1 MRQAVPVTHDIVLV
15 GGGHS
20 HVAVIKSFGMKPAP
34 GARVTVVS
42 REVETPYSGM
52 LPGLLAGH
60 YDRAAA
66 HVDLRPLCRFADA
79 RLYHASVERID
90 PLARLV
96 HARGRPPI
104 AYDLL
109 SIDIGSSP
117 DGGAIR
123 GVEAAFPVKPVD
135 EFLAR
140 WAEVEGQVLEA
151 GNDTPFRLL
160 VIGAGAGG
168 VELALALHWRLARA
182 LRAQGGD
189 PARLRFTIAADQPA
203 PLPTHAPS
211 VRRRMAGLLAAR
223 GIGFVGERSV
233 TALEDGV
240 ARLAP
245 GGEIPFDA
253 AVLTTH
259 AKPAP
264 WLGETGLALDDA
276 GFLAVGP
283 TLQSI
288 SHANVFAAGDIAAFE
303 AGPLPK
309 SGVYAVRQGP
319 YLAENL
325 RRLVQGRPAR
335 PYPPQKRA
343 LALMSGGARHAVAS
357 YGSLS
362 LQGDWVWRLKDWIDR
377 RWMAKYQDL
386 PSMAGRDGEEGA
398 LAMRCG
404 GCGAKV
410 ASPVLNRVLARLK
423 AGPDGRA
430 IDLEQPDDAAVIRTP
445 ASGRMLQTVDH
456 FRAFIDDPYVFG
468 RIAANHCMSDIF
480 AMGGQPTS
488 ALAIVTLPFAAE
500 EKLEADLEALLA
512 GALRALAEAGAR
524 LIGGHTAE
532 GPELAFGLTVN
543 GEIETGAPL
552 RKGGAAAGEVL
563 ILTKPLGTGAILA
576 ADMAGEASSAWV
588 EAALDAMVSSGGP
601 AARILVDAGASAM
614 TDVTGFGLLG
624 HLIEMLK
631 ASGTTARLD
640 LRALPALPGASELLA
655 RGIAST
661 LHPANEAFAEVLA
674 PGAPTDPLLFD
685 PQTAG
690 GLLAS
695 LPAGRA
701 ADALARLAAAG
712 HARAAVIGEIGPAP
726 APGEPLVGLGHGAP

>member
-1 MRQAVPVTHDIVLV
+1 MRDLVLV
-15 GGGHS
+15 GGGHA
-20 HVAVIKSFGMKPAP
+20 HVEVLRSFAMRPPRDVRLSVIA
-34 GARVTVVS
+34 
-42 REVETPYSGM
+42 REVMTPYSGM
-52 LPGLLAGH
+52 LPGHLAGI
-60 YDRAAA
+60 YGFDAS
-66 HVDLRPLCRFADA
+66 HVDLGPLARAANA
-79 RLYHASVERID
+79 RLYHTRA
-90 PLARLV
+90 LALDLE
-96 HARGRPPI
+96 RGRVEVAGRPHVPF
-104 AYDLL
+104 DLVSL
-109 SIDIGSSP
+109 DVGATP
-117 DGGAIR
+117 DDTRIEGAAGR
-123 GVEAAFPVKPVD
+123 VLAVKPVNR
-135 EFLAR
+135 FLAQISQIE
-140 WAEVEGQVLEA
+140 AELGGRADPL
-151 GNDTPFRLL
+151 RLV
-160 VIGAGAGG
+160 VIGGGAGG
-168 VELALALHWRLARA
+168 IEIALALDHRLATLPGGRRREGLSVTVVTDTAVVMPSHGRPVRARLAR
-182 LRAQGGD
+182 
-189 PARLRFTIAADQPA
+189 
-203 PLPTHAPS
+203 
-211 VRRRMAGLLAAR
+211 VLAER
-223 GIGFVGERSV
+223 GIRVLTGARAAAIADNVV
-233 TALEDGV
+233 
-240 ARLAP
+240 RLAP
-245 GGEIPFDA
+245 DGEVPFDA
-253 AVLTTH
+253 VVLATD
-259 AKPAP
+259 ARAP
-264 WLGETGLALDDA
+264 DWLADSGLALDA
-276 GFLAVGP
+276 RGFVRVSAALRSV
-283 TLQSI
+283 SDER
-288 SHANVFAAGDIAAFE
+288 VFAAGDVAAIE
-303 AGPLPK
+303 GRALAK

-319 YLAENL
+319 VLAENL
-325 RRLVQGRPAR
+325 RRAQTGRRLVAYRPQPRTLALISTAD
-335 PYPPQKRA
+335 KRA
-343 LALMSGGARHAVAS
+343 IASWGAIAFEGA
-357 YGSLS
+357 
-362 LQGDWVWRLKDWIDR
+362 WVWRLKDWIDR
-377 RWMAKYQDL
+377 RWMRKYQDL
-386 PSMAGRDGEEGA
+386 PAMEDATRNGTGHGED
-398 LAMRCG
+398 AMRCG